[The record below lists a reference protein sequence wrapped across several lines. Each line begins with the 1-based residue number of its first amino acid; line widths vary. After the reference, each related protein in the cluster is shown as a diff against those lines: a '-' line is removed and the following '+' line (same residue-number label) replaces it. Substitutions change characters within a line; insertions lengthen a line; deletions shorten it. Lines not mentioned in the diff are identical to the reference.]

1 MNNEELER
9 RIALLTAE
17 NEELRQKVSGVDQE
31 SIWQME
37 NENDKLKELLA
48 ASYAALHTAVN
59 VYREECCGDSL
70 CGICA
75 YDLPAG
81 AEYAECPGFYKNE
94 CFRWQFADD
103 VEKLIP
109 IKEESV

>member
-1 MNNEELER
+1 MNKELER

-17 NEELRQKVSGVDQE
+17 NEELSQKVCGVDQKAV
-31 SIWQME
+31 WQME
-37 NENDKLKELLA
+37 SENEKLKKLLA
-48 ASYAALHTAVN
+48 TSYAALHAAAN
-59 VYREECCGDSL
+59 AYREECSGKSL
-70 CGICA
+70 CGFCA

-109 IKEESV
+109 IKEDSV

>member
-17 NEELRQKVSGVDQE
+17 NEELRQKVCGVDQE
-31 SIWQME
+31 AFWQME
-37 NENDKLKELLA
+37 SENEKLKKLLA
-48 ASYAALHTAVN
+48 ASYAALHTAAN
-59 VYREECCGDSL
+59 AYREECCGDSL

-75 YDLPAG
+75 YDLPDG
-81 AEYAECPGFYKNE
+81 DEYAECPGFYKNE
-94 CFRWQFADD
+94 CFRWLFADD
-103 VEKLIP
+103 VEKLVP

>member
-17 NEELRQKVSGVDQE
+17 NEELRQKVCGVDQE

-75 YDLPAG
+75 YDLPARIILFFPK
-81 AEYAECPGFYKNE
+81 ASSLVSISLKSSSSSISLVSF
-94 CFRWQFADD
+94 
-103 VEKLIP
+103 
-109 IKEESV
+109 S